1 MTTTSYR
8 GYRSGLGH
16 WAREIRLGAEIMT
29 LCHVRTAR
37 PEPNAVDNMSHP
49 RAADRQNKFEIG
61 LEFRKLRAYVYVH
74 RATAI
79 MPRPATMESIMS
91 LEITRAGQTFDFAKL
106 PQASAAAMLG
116 RGLTH
121 YLGSELSSKVIGW
134 SKRFEKENSRE
145 PNDAERDA
153 YRSEALAAMVAAL
166 EAGTV
171 GTVTR
176 GAAVDPIE
184 AEMEKL
190 ARADINAIIK
200 ANGLKWTGKGEER
213 VVTFADGQT
222 RTMDAMVE
230 KRLADK
236 GDEYRKAAEKNI
248 RAKQKALEAKK
259 GEADTLI

>member
-1 MTTTSYR
+1 
-8 GYRSGLGH
+8 
-16 WAREIRLGAEIMT
+16 
-29 LCHVRTAR
+29 
-37 PEPNAVDNMSHP
+37 
-49 RAADRQNKFEIG
+49 
-61 LEFRKLRAYVYVH
+61 
-74 RATAI
+74 
-79 MPRPATMESIMS
+79 MS

-153 YRSEALAAMVAAL
+153 YRSEALASMVAAL

-200 ANGLKWTGKGEER
+200 AKPATAKGTY
-213 VVTFADGQT
+213 VKSVF
-222 RTMDAMVE
+222 
-230 KRLADK
+230 LASSMSPGIAVDT
-236 GDEYRKAAEKNI
+236 KAFVH
-248 RAKQKALEAKK
+248 
-259 GEADTLI
+259 

>member
-1 MTTTSYR
+1 MYDA
-8 GYRSGLGH
+8 SGNGNH
-16 WAREIRLGAEIMT
+16 A
-29 LCHVRTAR
+29 TAR
-37 PEPNAVDNMSHP
+37 NN
-49 RAADRQNKFEIG
+49 G
-61 LEFRKLRAYVYVH
+61 VH
-74 RATAI
+74 T
-79 MPRPATMESIMS
+79 MS

-106 PQASAAAMLG
+106 PVASQAAMLG

-153 YRSEALAAMVAAL
+153 YRSEALASMVAAL

-200 ANGLKWTGKGEER
+200 ANGLKWTGKGEDR

-259 GEADTLI
+259 GEADSLI